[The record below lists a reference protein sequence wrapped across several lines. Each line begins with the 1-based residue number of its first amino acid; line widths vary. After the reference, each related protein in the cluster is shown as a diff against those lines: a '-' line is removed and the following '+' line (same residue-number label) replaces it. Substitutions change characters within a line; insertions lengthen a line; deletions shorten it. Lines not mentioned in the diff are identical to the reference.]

1 VSKGALSRRKGAAWQ
16 AELAKRWRDLGL
28 WIAARSTQ
36 GEQRA
41 YGALGADVEGTP
53 FYVEAKH
60 RRAVQPLQALLQ
72 AEDEAFERNDARPCI
87 AVVRPHGTGP
97 DGAVVVMRLGT
108 FEAIADSW
116 RGPIRGDLA
125 PPLASRATASATLRA
140 MSQHPGQVEVPGE
153 TWLTDGQTWTRE
165 AAE

>member
-1 VSKGALSRRKGAAWQ
+1 MSALSRRKGRKWQ

-60 RRAVQPLQALLQ
+60 RRAAQPLQALRQ

-87 AVVRPHGTGP
+87 AVVREHGTGP
-97 DGAVVVMRLGT
+97 DGAVVVMRIGT
-108 FEAIADSW
+108 FETLAESF
-116 RGPIRGDLA
+116 RGPRLVSLDREPPIRW
-125 PPLASRATASATLRA
+125 
-140 MSQHPGQVEVPGE
+140 V
-153 TWLTDGQTWTRE
+153 
-165 AAE
+165 AEGAE